1 MAVQMMQFW
10 SELSPVLWFGL
21 KFLQVLGFVLVLSL
35 MVAVLVLA
43 DRKIW
48 AAVQMRRGP
57 NVVGAFGLLQTI
69 ADALKFFFK
78 EIIVPSGADKF
89 LFILAPVLTLVM
101 AFLSWGVIPVAPGW
115 VISDIN
121 LGVLYVLAISS
132 MGVYGI
138 IIGGWAS
145 NSKYPFMGALR
156 STAQMISCLLYTSP
170 SPRDGLLSRM
180 PSSA

>member
-1 MAVQMMQFW
+1 MA
-10 SELSPVLWFGL
+10 
-21 KFLQVLGFVLVLSL
+21 
-35 MVAVLVLA
+35 ALVLA

-48 AAVQMRRGP
+48 AAVHMRRGP

-78 EIIVPSGADKF
+78 EIVIPDGSDKF
-89 LFILAPVLTLVM
+89 LFILAPILGLVM
-101 AFLSWGVIPVAPGW
+101 AFLAWAVVPVAPGW

-121 LGVLYVLAISS
+121 VGVLYVLAISS
-132 MGVYGI
+132 LGVYSI

-145 NSKYPFMGALR
+145 NSKYPF
-156 STAQMISCLLYTSP
+156 CLLYTSP
-170 SPRDGLLSRM
+170 SPRDATLSRM

>member
-1 MAVQMMQFW
+1 MAVQMIQFW
-10 SELSPVLWFGL
+10 SELSPILWFGL

-78 EIIVPSGADKF
+78 EIIVPSGADT
-89 LFILAPVLTLVM
+89 VSYTHLTLPTKRIV
-101 AFLSWGVIPVAPGW
+101 
-115 VISDIN
+115 
-121 LGVLYVLAISS
+121 
-132 MGVYGI
+132 
-138 IIGGWAS
+138 
-145 NSKYPFMGALR
+145 
-156 STAQMISCLLYTSP
+156 
-170 SPRDGLLSRM
+170 
-180 PSSA
+180 